1 MAVDQMR
8 GAVNDHRPTIGAMVG
23 IVLVCHSARLAI
35 GLTELLA
42 QLGTESVPI
51 CVAAGTADG
60 RVGTSADLVAAAI
73 READDG
79 SGVVVI
85 PDLGS
90 AVLSVKV
97 ATEEEDPNRV
107 VMVDAPFVEGAVAA
121 AVTAATGANL
131 TDVVTAAEEARQIPK
146 F

>member
-1 MAVDQMR
+1 
-8 GAVNDHRPTIGAMVG
+8 MVG
-23 IVLVCHSARLAI
+23 IVLVCHSARLAT

-42 QLGTESVPI
+42 QLGTQSVPI
-51 CVAAGTADG
+51 RVAAGTADG
-60 RVGTSADLVAAAI
+60 RLGTSADLVAAAI

-131 TDVVTAAEEARQIPK
+131 TAVVTAAEEARQIPK